1 MISGRMN
8 QGAVGRRPRRRSQ
21 LRTRPLGE
29 SEKRWLMGE
38 ARREVRRVVQRGSC
52 DVAARGARC
61 AAIAHEVY
69 ATPRDSVTGA
79 VAQAFLPVPQVATC
93 GALQY
98 EETKAAF
105 G

>member
-1 MISGRMN
+1 MPRNVRTTIRVKARRMTSGRMN
-8 QGAVGRRPRRRSQ
+8 QGAGGRPRRRSQ

-52 DVAARGARC
+52 DVAARDARC
-61 AAIAHEVY
+61 AEIAHEVY

-79 VAQAFLPVPQVATC
+79 S
-93 GALQY
+93 GA
-98 EETKAAF
+98 KSCF
-105 G
+105 SG